1 MIHVGVGPI
10 QSASTGDP
18 AELQAFY
25 HEILNLTADG
35 GGDFPEYAL
44 DGMLQ
49 GLLARTSSQNGEF
62 PQYRIPGDIVLPHL
76 T

>member
-1 MIHVGVGPI
+1 MYVGVGPI

-25 HEILNLTADG
+25 HSVLSLTAHG

-44 DGMLQ
+44 DGILQ
-49 GLLARTSSQNGEF
+49 GLMARRTTQNSEF
-62 PQYRIPGDIVLPHL
+62 
-76 T
+76 

>member
-1 MIHVGVGPI
+1 MCVGVGPI

-18 AELQAFY
+18 VELQAFY
-25 HEILNLTADG
+25 HGILNLTADG

-49 GLLARTSSQNGEF
+49 GLMVRRTTQTSEF
-62 PQYRIPGDIVLPHL
+62 SEVS
-76 T
+76 